1 LAWALAVNSRAAASW
16 ENLVNDSLGKAHVQP
31 EVCETRTTSL
41 GGWLLEWEESD
52 RDRNRYFAVF
62 SYGETHQV
70 EVRLDGW
77 IFGSVTIET
86 LGPLLSSFLA
96 DSWSIARRIPF
107 LSPWRMVVDTS
118 VGVFSTYDREFQG
131 NPLAP

>member
-1 LAWALAVNSRAAASW
+1 MAWALAVNSSAAASW

-41 GGWLLEWEESD
+41 GGWLEWEESG
-52 RDRNRYFAVF
+52 RDRNRYFTVF
-62 SYGETHQV
+62 GYGEPHQV

-96 DSWSIARRIPF
+96 GGCSIARRIPF
-107 LSPWRMVVDTS
+107 LSPWRMTIETP
-118 VGVFSTYDREFQG
+118 VGVFSTYDREFGG
-131 NPLAP
+131 NPFAP